1 MRVRVR
7 RAPPP
12 VLRARVR
19 ARVQAPV
26 RAGAGA
32 GAGVRVAIFQR
43 PVQSCPNW
51 KGEMFVEGLLR
62 KTGPSEFEVK
72 GAGCWIKGIRV
83 SEKALSFWGREG
95 LTLSP
100 GGGVSL
106 FRHINPRELFRVLK
120 KVGLWR

>member
-19 ARVQAPV
+19 ARVQAS
-26 RAGAGA
+26 AGA
-32 GAGVRVAIFQR
+32 GAGVRVVIFQR

-100 GGGVSL
+100 GGGMSL
-106 FRHINPRELFRVLK
+106 FRHINPRELWHALK
-120 KVGLWR
+120 KAGLLR